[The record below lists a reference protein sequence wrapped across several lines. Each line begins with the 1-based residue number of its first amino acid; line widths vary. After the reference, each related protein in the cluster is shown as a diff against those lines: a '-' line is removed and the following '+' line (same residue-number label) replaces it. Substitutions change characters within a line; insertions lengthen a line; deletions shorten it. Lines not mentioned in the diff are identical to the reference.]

1 MRPVNDLVDAVTMPF
16 KALFVV
22 GLCWAINAM
31 TFSGTWWVKWV
42 ALGMGIATVVAL
54 ARGLRTFV
62 VLALAAAA
70 GWWVYKR
77 FGAEGRAR
85 FDEWMSRVK
94 PQSAD
99 ILRAVR
105 PASPEQP
112 LGRGDVTWV
121 PPSGATPH

>member
-70 GWWVYKR
+70 GWWIYKR

-85 FDEWMSRVK
+85 FDEWMGRVK
-94 PQSAD
+94 PQAAE
-99 ILRAVR
+99 IMRAIR
-105 PASPEQP
+105 PMGT
-112 LGRGDVTWV
+112 GRPTSHGEPNWA
-121 PPSGATPH
+121 PPGGPAH